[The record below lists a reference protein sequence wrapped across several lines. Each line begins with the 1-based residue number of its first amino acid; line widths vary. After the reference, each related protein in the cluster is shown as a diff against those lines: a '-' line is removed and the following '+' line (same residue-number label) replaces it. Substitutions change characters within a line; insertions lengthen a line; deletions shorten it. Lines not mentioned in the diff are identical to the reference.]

1 MHNYNHWLFGNRPF
15 FLQYRIYFLPH
26 SVIRS
31 HIKSQ
36 KEVISKHSTEI
47 VLLKHVKMF
56 SFVGRLKM
64 LLITSED
71 VSFSNALFSGMRLLI
86 C

>member
-1 MHNYNHWLFGNRPF
+1 M
-15 FLQYRIYFLPH
+15 
-26 SVIRS
+26 IRS
-31 HIKSQ
+31 HIRSL

-71 VSFSNALFSGMRLLI
+71 VSFSNALFQRGGVRSYVDTYTEPVV
-86 C
+86 